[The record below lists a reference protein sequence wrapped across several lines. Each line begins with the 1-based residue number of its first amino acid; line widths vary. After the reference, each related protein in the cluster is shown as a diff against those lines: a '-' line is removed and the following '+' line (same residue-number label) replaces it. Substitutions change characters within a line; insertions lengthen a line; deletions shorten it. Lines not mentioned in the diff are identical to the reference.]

1 VAVKARIAG
10 KRELEDGLEVS
21 VEYFNDA
28 NPTKVLASRINTY
41 EASTPPAEI
50 LARIQADGLS
60 IKRNRQLVNDLS
72 NSLTVGQEVT
82 I

>member
-28 NPTKVLASRINTY
+28 NPTKVLASRITKY
-41 EASTPPAEI
+41 EAATPSAEI
-50 LARIQADGLS
+50 VARIQADGLA

-72 NSLTVGQEVT
+72 SALPLGQEIT